1 MEERRL
7 AREAEEA
14 RRLELEHMEKVYG
27 YTLSQISVSRSAL
40 LNDSKLIVRI
50 QYRSFESQVMLI
62 IVIKI
67 LWTIVKRTFGLW
79 SHKICGQFVGDILFV
94 EVWTKKCLRCQM
106 YESEWS
112 PGHQRHSC
120 SWISHKVHILKKVN
134 YVIHPVT
141 LISFTRQN
149 I

>member
-67 LWTIVKRTFGLW
+67 LWTIVKRTFGL
-79 SHKICGQFVGDILFV
+79 
-94 EVWTKKCLRCQM
+94 
-106 YESEWS
+106 
-112 PGHQRHSC
+112 
-120 SWISHKVHILKKVN
+120 
-134 YVIHPVT
+134 
-141 LISFTRQN
+141 
-149 I
+149 